1 MNRKYLC
8 IILLIQSTPN
18 LTSNGIYARNIYVEW
33 KLKIDIKDLKD
44 RVPDIIFKQGLDYFK
59 DGRVKIK
66 QMENLSVLASVQGTY
81 PYIVRLHADER
92 SFDATCSCPYN
103 YICKHAVA
111 VALKVIDEQVTKD
124 VPEEEDG
131 FSWREY
137 FEKLIAIQQV
147 DSDFSQEV
155 RWKLIYIIH
164 ILENYWN
171 IKPVKVYM
179 KKDGTY
185 GRVQEPSFNE
195 LSEQNVFRTSGDLIA
210 ISYLERLQSQQSS
223 VYYRGRL
230 ETSYL
235 DFGLDA
241 GQIFNLLN
249 TSELHIKN
257 EDGSIGTRI
266 RYGRKPWQLVF
277 KLNQDEYNNYA
288 FQPHFVR
295 DETEIKIDQST
306 KILTTNPIWF
316 YRKGKLHYCNFPF
329 RYSYIK
335 SFIDENLSIHLTKD
349 EYQSFISDYLAK
361 LPIFPYV
368 EFPSGIAVT
377 EIEAVTS
384 KRLYIEEMDDQLVV
398 SLAIVYD
405 DIEISYSHSNDQ
417 YLQYDNKTKNI
428 MRVHRDRNEEYRIR
442 EEILES
448 NIVEDTP
455 GLFYATFE
463 EALDW
468 LFEGLP
474 ALSKQGFEILG
485 EESLVRFKV
494 KRADA
499 NFGVNVSSETDWFDI
514 ELNLE
519 FEGIAVT
526 LEELKRALKAN
537 KKYIKLR
544 DGSIARLPEKLIEKL
559 NYMLNFGKVEEDS
572 IRFANHHLTF
582 IDRMLAE
589 ADQKNV
595 DTLSKEKIKKLDKF
609 NKIKTYDLPEN
620 FNGTLR
626 DYQKAGY
633 DWLNFLKDFS
643 FGGILADDM
652 GLGKTVQALA
662 LLRNEG
668 NLYPKKNNLIVAPTS
683 VIFNWVREIENFT
696 PDLNFMVH
704 YGTRRSK
711 DIRRLKKY
719 PVILTTYG
727 HLRRDIV
734 FLKEINFNYAI
745 LDESQYIKNPGSETS
760 KAVRLLNANN
770 RLAMTGTPVENNT
783 MDLWSQFAYINP
795 GLLGEQSFFKD
806 SFMKPIEKE
815 QNVQVA
821 SSLKKLIFPF
831 ILRRTKEDVATE
843 LPPKVESMIY
853 SPMLEEQLKLYNK
866 WKQSYRDSILEE
878 IESKG
883 VNKSKF
889 KVLEGLTKLRQISC
903 HPALVDKRFVETSG
917 KFTALTEMVEEII
930 SEDHKVLIFSQFV
943 QMLQI
948 IRRHFDGQNI
958 PYSYLDGSTK
968 DRQKPVEDFQTNDN
982 IRIFLISLKAGGI
995 GLNLT
1000 AADYV
1005 IHYDPWWNPAV
1016 EMQATDRAYRIGQ
1029 TKKVFA
1035 YKLISKDSVEE
1046 KIVKLQARKKELVKS
1061 LISTEESFFKALEK
1075 EDILQLFE

>member
-1 MNRKYLC
+1 MAAEK
-8 IILLIQSTPN
+8 
-18 LTSNGIYARNIYVEW
+18 LTECT
-33 KLKIDIKDLKD
+33 LKIDIKDLKD

-59 DGRVKIK
+59 EGRVKIK
-66 QMENLSVLASVQGTY
+66 QMDNLSVLATVRGTY
-81 PYIVRLHADER
+81 PYVVRLKADDR
-92 SFDATCSCPYN
+92 SFDAECSCPYN

-111 VALKVIDEQVTKD
+111 AALKIIDEQISKD
-124 VPEEEDG
+124 DTVQDEG

-137 FEKLIAIQQV
+137 FEKLITIQQV
-147 DSDFSQEV
+147 DSEFSQEV
-155 RWKLIYIIH
+155 RWKLIYIIN

-185 GRVQEPSFNE
+185 GRIQEPSFNE

-235 DFGLDA
+235 EFGLDA
-241 GQIFNLLN
+241 GQIFNLLS

-257 EDGSIGTRI
+257 EDDSIGSRI
-266 RYGRKPWQLVF
+266 RFGRRPWQLVF
-277 KLNQDEYNNYA
+277 KLEQDEYNNYA
-288 FQPHFVR
+288 FQPHFIR
-295 DETEIKIDQST
+295 DNHDIKVDKST

-316 YRKGKLHYCNFPF
+316 YRDGKLHFCNFPF

-335 SFIDENLSIHLTKD
+335 SFIDEDLHIQLSKD
-349 EYQSFISDYLAK
+349 EYHSFISDYLAK

-368 EFPSGIAVT
+368 EFPPGIAVT
-377 EIEAVTS
+377 EINEVS
-384 KRLYIEEMDDQLVV
+384 GKRLYIEEMDDQLVV
-398 SLAIVYD
+398 SLSILYSG
-405 DIEISYSHSNDQ
+405 IEISYSHSNDQ
-417 YLQYDNKTKNI
+417 YLQYDSKTKNI
-428 MRVHRDRNEEYRIR
+428 IRIHRDREMESVIR
-442 EEILES
+442 NQVLES
-448 NIVEDTP
+448 EIVEDTP

-463 EALDW
+463 DALDW
-468 LFEGLP
+468 LFTGLP
-474 ALSKQGFEILG
+474 ALVEDGFEVMG

-499 NFGVNVSSETDWFDI
+499 TFGVNVSSETDWFDI

-519 FEGIAVT
+519 FDGVAVT

-537 KKYIKLR
+537 KKFIKLR
-544 DGSIARLPEKLIEKL
+544 DGSIAKLPEKLIEKL
-559 NYMLNFGKVEEDS
+559 NYMINFGKVEDNS
-572 IRFANHHLTF
+572 IRFANHHLSF
-582 IDRMLAE
+582 IDRMLSE
-589 ADQKNV
+589 ADQKQM
-595 DTLSKEKIKKLDKF
+595 DSLSAEKIKKLDKF
-609 NKIKTYDLPEN
+609 NKIKNYKLPEN
-620 FNGTLR
+620 FVGELR

-652 GLGKTVQALA
+652 GLGKTIQALA
-662 LLRNEG
+662 VLRNES
-668 NLYPKKNNLIVAPTS
+668 NLHPKKTNLIVAPTS
-683 VIFNWVREIENFT
+683 VIFNWAREINVFT
-696 PDLNFMVH
+696 PGLNYLIH

-719 PVILTTYG
+719 QVILTTYG
-727 HLRRDIV
+727 HLRRDIA
-734 FLKEINFNYAI
+734 FLKDITFNFAI

-760 KAVRLLNANN
+760 KAVRLLQAQN

-795 GLLGEQSFFKD
+795 GLLGDQAFFKE
-806 SFMKPIEKE
+806 SFMRPIEKE
-815 QNVQVA
+815 QNVQA
-821 SSLKKLIFPF
+821 AAELRKLIFPF
-831 ILRRTKEDVATE
+831 ILRRKKEDVAKE
-843 LPPKVESMIY
+843 LPPKVESLIQ
-853 SPMLEEQLKLYNK
+853 SPMSEEQLKMYNT
-866 WKQSYRDSILEE
+866 WKQSYRDSIMEE

-883 VNKSKF
+883 LNKSKF
-889 KVLEGLTKLRQISC
+889 KVLEGLTKLRQIAC
-903 HPALVDKRFVETSG
+903 HPALVDQKYVDTSG
-917 KFTALTEMVEEII
+917 KFSALTEMVEEII

-943 QMLQI
+943 KMLQI
-948 IRRHFDGQNI
+948 IRRHFDGLNI

-968 DRQKPVEDFQTNDN
+968 DRQSPVDEFQNNPN
-982 IRIFLISLKAGGI
+982 IRIFLISLKAGGT

-1005 IHYDPWWNPAV
+1005 VHYDPWWNPAV

-1029 TKKVFA
+1029 TRKVFA

-1046 KIVKLQARKKELVKS
+1046 KIIRLQAKKVNLVKS
-1061 LISTEESFFKALEK
+1061 LISTEESFFKSLEK

>member
-1 MNRKYLC
+1 LNHKNLC
-8 IILLIQSTPN
+8 VILLIQRRLKITHRSAV
-18 LTSNGIYARNIYVEW
+18 TSQCYWSII
-33 KLKIDIKDLKD
+33 LKIDIKDLKD

-59 DGRVKIK
+59 EGRVKIK
-66 QMENLSVLASVQGTY
+66 QMENLSAVATVQGTY
-81 PYIVRLHADER
+81 PYVVRLSTDDR
-92 SFDATCSCPYN
+92 SFDASCTCPYN

-111 VALKVIDEQVTKD
+111 AALKLIDEQISADDTVVD
-124 VPEEEDG
+124 DG

-147 DSDFSQEV
+147 DTDFSHEV

-185 GRVQEPSFNE
+185 GRIQEPSFNE

-241 GQIFNLLN
+241 GQIFKLLN

-257 EDGSIGTRI
+257 DDGSIGTRI
-266 RYGRKPWQLVF
+266 RFGRKPWQLVF
-277 KLNQDEYNNYA
+277 KLEQDEYNNYA

-295 DETEIKIDQST
+295 DDKQIKIDKST

-316 YRKGKLHYCNFPF
+316 YRDGKLHQCNFPF

-335 SFIDENLSIHLTKD
+335 SFIDEDLSIQLSKD

-368 EFPSGIAVT
+368 EFPPGIAVT
-377 EIEAVTS
+377 EIDTISS

-398 SLAIVYD
+398 SLSILYD
-405 DIEISYSHSNDQ
+405 KIEISYSHTNDQ
-417 YLQYDNKTKNI
+417 YLQYDTTTKNI
-428 MRVHRDRNEEYRIR
+428 IRVHRNREKEKEIR
-442 EEILES
+442 TEVLES
-448 NIVEDTP
+448 QIVEDTP

-463 EALDW
+463 DALDW

-474 ALSKQGFEILG
+474 GLAKQGFEILG
-485 EESLVRFKV
+485 EESLVHFKV

-499 NFGVNVSSETDWFDI
+499 NFGVNVSSETDWFDL

-519 FEGIAVT
+519 FDGVAVS

-537 KKYIKLR
+537 KKFIKLR

-559 NYMLNFGKVEEDS
+559 NYILNFGKVEEDS

-582 IDRMLAE
+582 IDRILME
-589 ADQKNV
+589 ADHKHI
-595 DTLSKEKIKKLDKF
+595 DALSEQKIKKLDKF
-609 NKIKTYDLPEN
+609 SKIKKYNLPDN
-620 FNGTLR
+620 FTGVLR
-626 DYQKAGY
+626 DYQKAGF

-662 LLRNEG
+662 LLCNEG
-668 NLYPKKNNLIVAPTS
+668 NLSPKKTNLIVAPTS
-683 VIFNWVREIENFT
+683 VIFNWVREIAKFT
-696 PDLNFMVH
+696 PGLNYLVH

-711 DIRRLKKY
+711 DIRRLKKFQI
-719 PVILTTYG
+719 VLTTYG
-727 HLRRDIV
+727 HLRRDIA
-734 FLKEINFNYAI
+734 FLKDLKFNFAI

-760 KAVRLLNANN
+760 KAVRLLDAQN

-795 GLLGEQSFFKD
+795 GLLGDQAFFKE
-806 SFMKPIEKE
+806 SFMRPIEKE

-821 SSLKKLIFPF
+821 NSLKKLIFPF

-843 LPPKVESMIY
+843 LPPKVESMIN
-853 SPMLEEQLKLYNK
+853 SPMTEEQLKLYNK
-866 WKQSYRDSILEE
+866 WKLSYRDSIMAE

-889 KVLEGLTKLRQISC
+889 KVLEGLTKLRQIAC
-903 HPALVDKRFVETSG
+903 HPALVDKKYLDNSG
-917 KFTALTEMVEEII
+917 KFDALTDMVEEII

-948 IRRHFDGQNI
+948 IRRHFDGLNI

-968 DRQKPVEDFQTNDN
+968 NRETPVQEFQENEN
-982 IRIFLISLKAGGI
+982 IRIFLISLKAGGT

-1035 YKLISKDSVEE
+1035 YKLMK
-1046 KIVKLQARKKELVKS
+1046 Q
-1061 LISTEESFFKALEK
+1061 
-1075 EDILQLFE
+1075 